1 MTFWEQFVKEP
12 RDSAKSIQNF
22 GYHGNFEV
30 PITYEILMAQA
41 RAAEEVLKRH
51 TEINK
56 DAPFI
61 QERIGLPK
69 SAD

>member
-12 RDSAKSIQNF
+12 RNSAEAIQKF
-22 GYHGNFEV
+22 AYHGNFEV

-41 RAAEEVLKRH
+41 RAAEEVLRRH
-51 TEINK
+51 NELNK
-56 DAPFI
+56 EAPFI
-61 QERIGLPK
+61 QERIGLPN